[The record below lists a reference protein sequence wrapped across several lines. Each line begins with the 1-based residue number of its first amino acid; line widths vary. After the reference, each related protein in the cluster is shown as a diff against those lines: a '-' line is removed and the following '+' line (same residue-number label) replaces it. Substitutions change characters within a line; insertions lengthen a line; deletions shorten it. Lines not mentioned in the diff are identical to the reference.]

1 MPDLSCY
8 SLGACTNLG
17 HVMTFSCFITDV
29 WREYVSYDVNVQ
41 EETREMDMSVTNT
54 AGMDVIC
61 GESMAPS
68 IKGKVL
74 LQWFHLM
81 LDKK

>member
-1 MPDLSCY
+1 MRALSCY

-29 WREYVSYDVNVQ
+29 WREYVQ
-41 EETREMDMSVTNT
+41 EETREIDMSVTNT